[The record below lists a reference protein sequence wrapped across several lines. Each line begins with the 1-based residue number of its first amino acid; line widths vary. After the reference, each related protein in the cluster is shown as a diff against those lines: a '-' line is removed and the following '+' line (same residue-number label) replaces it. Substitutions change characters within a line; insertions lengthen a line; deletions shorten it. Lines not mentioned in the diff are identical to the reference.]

1 MQAMTSAMKKLWC
14 WFWHERLG
22 VFLFPRL
29 RGYRRLVLELPVAF
43 LGAYAWY
50 LYFSSLPVRERNFA
64 LSTFGNLF
72 GATAILCI
80 AVHQAGIG
88 YLRSQLPREV
98 NFSSRLALLIPGK
111 VLALYKK
118 QHGEDLTVRILRGI
132 RLAAFVTFAIGMIVV
147 NWARIHS

>member
-1 MQAMTSAMKKLWC
+1 MRSTIKKLRHWY
-14 WFWHERLG
+14 WHERLG

-29 RGYRRLVLELPVAF
+29 RGYRRLVLESPVAF

-50 LYFSSLPVRERNFA
+50 LYISSLPVRERNFA
-64 LSTFGNLF
+64 LSTFGNLL
-72 GATAILCI
+72 GVAAILCI

-98 NFSSRLALLIPGK
+98 NFSSRLALIIPGK

-118 QHGEDLTVRILRGI
+118 HHGQDLIVRIVRGI
-132 RLAAFVTFAIGMIVV
+132 RIAAFVTFAIGMIVV
-147 NWARIHS
+147 NWARIRS